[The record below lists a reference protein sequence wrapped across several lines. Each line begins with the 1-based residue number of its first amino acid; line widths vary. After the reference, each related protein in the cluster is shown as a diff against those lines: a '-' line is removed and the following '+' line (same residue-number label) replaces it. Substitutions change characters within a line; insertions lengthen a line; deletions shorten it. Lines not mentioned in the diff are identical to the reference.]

1 MGQLHLFFCFLCRH
15 YLVDS
20 LSLANY
26 YSLHYVKFRE
36 TFAHFRQHSTSFFLT
51 MRATS
56 LLASFLRRNFGTRF
70 LNREN
75 NWDCGNSIFPENS
88 LSIAFNSRCQRT
100 GSLAGWLSIAEGFLT
115 LFSRV
120 AIYTRK
126 NCRIS
131 VKKYFLAG
139 RLGQAQANQSPVS
152 ELKVVWFVG
161 LMELTSL
168 RNSYKRRHQE
178 FDQELS
184 FPLCSMTLN
193 GSSSERLSL
202 FVKFSPQYT
211 LLNILSVQVC
221 LGLRDN

>member
-1 MGQLHLFFCFLCRH
+1 MELTSLRNSCKRRHRGMGQLLLFFSFLCRH

-36 TFAHFRQHSTSFFLT
+36 TFAHFHQHRTLFFLT

-75 NWDCGNSIFPENS
+75 NWDCGNSIFQENW
-88 LSIAFNSRCQRT
+88 LSIRVQFKM
-100 GSLAGWLSIAEGFLT
+100 LEDWLSIAEGFLT

-139 RLGQAQANQSPVS
+139 RLGQA
-152 ELKVVWFVG
+152 
-161 LMELTSL
+161 
-168 RNSYKRRHQE
+168 
-178 FDQELS
+178 
-184 FPLCSMTLN
+184 
-193 GSSSERLSL
+193 
-202 FVKFSPQYT
+202 
-211 LLNILSVQVC
+211 
-221 LGLRDN
+221 